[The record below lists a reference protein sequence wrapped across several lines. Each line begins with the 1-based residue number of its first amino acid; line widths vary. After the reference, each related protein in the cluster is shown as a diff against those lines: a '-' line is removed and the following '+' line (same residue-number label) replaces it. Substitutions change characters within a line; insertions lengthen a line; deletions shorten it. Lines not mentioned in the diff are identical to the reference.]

1 MAIEYRTYAI
11 GADDRIV
18 SRIEMVCDD
27 DDDAK
32 ERARQL
38 VDDQAIELWRGD
50 KWPCSNRWIVSELKP
65 PN

>member
-1 MAIEYRTYAI
+1 MAIEYGAYAI

-50 KWPCSNRWIVSELKP
+50 KCLALFEPLDRE
-65 PN
+65 